1 MRNLSVIFIV
11 VCAWLW
17 PICGLAQ
24 TPMGIPPEIMRRLS
38 LSYDLNTLYPK
49 DLDGVNFSGFGVGYA
64 MDFPVSDNRPVY
76 VGAGIDFRFVFRTKT
91 YSQTEQYNLVNIKQR
106 TSFIHMNVPV
116 NVGYIF
122 PLGGGVSVM
131 PYAGLTFRVQL
142 YGHNRNRISSC
153 DSRDV
158 DLDAVLDEME
168 LGPAD
173 GNLFSEKDY
182 GSAHLRRF
190 QLGWQTGARVQYR
203 RVSLQIEYGADIVK
217 LHKNLGAGNL
227 LLSVGYTL

>member
-64 MDFPVSDNRPVY
+64 MDFPVSDSRPVY

-131 PYAGLTFRVQL
+131 
-142 YGHNRNRISSC
+142 
-153 DSRDV
+153 
-158 DLDAVLDEME
+158 
-168 LGPAD
+168 
-173 GNLFSEKDY
+173 
-182 GSAHLRRF
+182 
-190 QLGWQTGARVQYR
+190 LGWTQCLLVRNFVRFLSCRMRA
-203 RVSLQIEYGADIVK
+203 
-217 LHKNLGAGNL
+217 
-227 LLSVGYTL
+227 LLSVCSSMAITATV